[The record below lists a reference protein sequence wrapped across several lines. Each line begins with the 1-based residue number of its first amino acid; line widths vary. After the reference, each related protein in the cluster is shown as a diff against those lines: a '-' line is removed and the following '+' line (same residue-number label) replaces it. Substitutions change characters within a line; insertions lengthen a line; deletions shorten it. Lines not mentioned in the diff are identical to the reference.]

1 MPSSTASRSAWERAP
16 RTGCDGGRCT
26 AGGIGSVDAV
36 ETVGEYLD
44 HVERNHIRRNASNT
58 GQNEVL
64 ASALLAWH
72 TTSFLWRDG
81 PPR

>member
-1 MPSSTASRSAWERAP
+1 
-16 RTGCDGGRCT
+16 
-26 AGGIGSVDAV
+26 V